1 MHIVF
6 ATSPDVTE
14 GLLELTFEAIGADFS
29 YFEQVRTLE
38 DAKNMSVM
46 VLDPDLPGR
55 DFLIRYRKLT
65 QVIGNFPLIV
75 LGSESHVTMSLIPWD
90 RNHTHFLSGNDIIL
104 RLEVLLE
111 RFRLSSN
118 QAEDRFFRAIQA
130 KQDTSKTVEL
140 FKGLQGIHLP
150 DILQMLCLGQWT
162 GEVRVHNPVTLE
174 KGSFS
179 ICGGQIHAAQTN
191 SQTGEEACYQ
201 MIAWKKSE
209 FHFLENVQSSHR
221 TIYAGWE
228 AILMEATC
236 RLDEVSNMEAC

>member
-14 GLLELTFEAIGADFS
+14 GLLELTFDAIGAQFC

-38 DAKNMSVM
+38 DAKRMSVM

-55 DFLIRYRKLT
+55 DFLIRYRKLKQT
-65 QVIGNFPLIV
+65 IGNFPLIV
-75 LGSESHVTMSLIPWD
+75 LGPESHVTMSLIPWE
-90 RNHTHFLSGNDIIL
+90 RNHTHFLSGSDVIL

-111 RFRLSSN
+111 KFRLSTNHSHDN
-118 QAEDRFFRAIQA
+118 LYTAIHA
-130 KQDTSKTVEL
+130 KQETNKTVEL

-162 GEVRVHNPVTLE
+162 GEVRVLNSISLE
-174 KGSFS
+174 KGHFS
-179 ICGGQIHAAQTN
+179 ICAGQIHAAQTI
-191 SQTGEEACYQ
+191 SQSGEEACYQ

-209 FHFLENVQSSHR
+209 YHFLENVQSSQR

-236 RLDEVSNMEAC
+236 RLDESSQFEAC